1 MSDIERILIGA
12 SRVEQALRNIGG
24 EGRGLHDLCKSL
36 DKRIPPGLAH
46 TIHQIART
54 RNQAAH
60 EADRFRIRAGE
71 LRRFEKTCEQALREI
86 GRIERWQSFQ
96 RPRGPWYRIQWR
108 PHRLGRATVF
118 LHLLLILLLFTGPLG
133 VALSLIQSRQWL
145 LAAACAALASVSA
158 GILAYRRLVSLPIL
172 AIVLMA
178 ALASLV
184 AIPDQG
190 KTAVAYLVLLLGTW
204 LLAATSA

>member
-36 DKRIPPGLAH
+36 EKHIPPGLAH

-71 LRRFEKTCEQALREI
+71 LRRYEKTCQQALREI
-86 GRIERWQSFQ
+86 GRIERWQSFR
-96 RPRGPWYRIQWR
+96 RPRGPWYRVQWR

-118 LHLLLILLLFTGPLG
+118 LHLFLVLLFFTGPLG
-133 VALSLIQSRQWL
+133 IALSLVHSGRWL
-145 LAAACAALASVSA
+145 TAAACAALAAISA

-172 AIVLMA
+172 AVVLITT
-178 ALASLV
+178 LVSLV
-184 AIPDQG
+184 VVPDHG
-190 KTAVAYLVLLLGTW
+190 NAAAYLVLLLGTW

>member
-36 DKRIPPGLAH
+36 EKHIPPGLAH

-60 EADRFRIRAGE
+60 EADHFHIRAGD
-71 LRRFEKTCEQALREI
+71 LRRYEKTCQQALREI
-86 GRIERWQSFQ
+86 GRIERWKSFHQ
-96 RPRGPWYRIQWR
+96 PQGPWYRVQWR

-118 LHLLLILLLFTGPLG
+118 LHLFLVLLFFTGPLG
-133 VALSLIQSRQWL
+133 IALSLVHSGQWL
-145 LAAACAALASVSA
+145 TAAACAALAAVSA

-178 ALASLV
+178 ALASLL
-184 AIPDQG
+184 AIPGQG